1 MNKTL
6 VLVVVLAAIVG
17 AIVWLQEPQAAK
29 EVVRVMP
36 VTAGAQEAQ
45 TQQAEQATTCRAR
58 MPEKKSGSLAPELAG
73 IEGYINAQNIT
84 LGELVGKKVILV
96 DFWTYSCINC
106 QRTLP
111 YLAAWHEKY
120 NGAGL
125 EIIGVHAPEFAFE
138 KKYENVLRA
147 VEKWNIGYPV
157 VLDNNHQTWNAWHNR
172 YWPAKYLIDIDGY
185 VMWYHYGEGSYAE
198 TENKIQALLA
208 ERAERLCL
216 NETMNGIVT
225 AVGAQRV
232 DFEKINTPEIYLGSV
247 FTRGNFGSKEGL
259 PAGQTVTYAPSAAL
273 DKNHIY
279 LEGTWYVD
287 TDHVRLV
294 SKTGKIVLRYDAKNV
309 NIVASGEPGSD
320 IAVSRDDAS
329 LESKRV
335 DVEDLYNVI
344 VGEDYGEH
352 VVQLDVTGEGF
363 KLYTFTFG

>member
-1 MNKTL
+1 
-6 VLVVVLAAIVG
+6 
-17 AIVWLQEPQAAK
+17 
-29 EVVRVMP
+29 
-36 VTAGAQEAQ
+36 
-45 TQQAEQATTCRAR
+45 
-58 MPEKKSGSLAPELAG
+58 
-73 IEGYINAQNIT
+73 
-84 LGELVGKKVILV
+84 VILV

-111 YLAAWHEKY
+111 YLAAWYEKY
-120 NGAGL
+120 KDAGL

-138 KKYENVLRA
+138 KKYENVQRA
-147 VEKWNIGYPV
+147 VDKWGIGYPV
-157 VLDNNHQTWNAWHNR
+157 VLDNNHRTWNAWSNR

-185 VMWYHYGEGSYAE
+185 VTWYHFGEGAYEE

-225 AVGAQRV
+225 VAAAQRV

-259 PAGQTVTYAPSAAL
+259 PAGQTVTYAPVKAV
-273 DKNHIY
+273 DKNNVY

-294 SKTGKIVLRYDAKNV
+294 SETGRVTLRYDAKNA

-320 IAVSRDDAS
+320 VAVVLDGAPQGD
-329 LESKRV
+329 KHV
-335 DVEDLYNVI
+335 DVEDLYTV
-344 VGEDYGEH
+344 VAGEDYGEH
-352 VVQLDVTGEGF
+352 VVQLDVTGAGF